1 MNNKKIYLSIGIISV
16 IILTLSITYAW
27 FKWTSNSTNI
37 TFNVE
42 DLGITYTGDD
52 INIKSSLYPTIYMDN
67 KDNIIHNFSIKKT
80 TNTDVYLKISLD
92 IIELPSEL
100 NEVSFVWNLYK
111 EGTSIAKGDF
121 KNATVGSDLI
131 LTPYEMISNNPTS
144 YTLYIWIDGTMD
156 NPISMGNKSFSFK
169 LKLESSQEDY
179 TTKEECFSFN
189 KTTNTITGYL
199 CYEGNEDNLETI
211 TDIVIPSSIDGV
223 EVKKIGYGAF
233 RSKGITSVIMPD
245 TVTDIATL
253 AFAWDKISIV
263 VLPKKLETIG
273 SRAFESNNLTSIDF
287 PITLTE
293 IGGGA
298 FTTNNITNVKI
309 PKNVTKIESAIFSN
323 NHQLQNIIISEENT
337 SYSSNNNVIIE
348 NATNR
353 LVQGSISSIIPY
365 GVKTI
370 GNSAFKGMKIKN
382 IDIPDSVTVIEEGAF
397 SGCSLTDIILPD
409 GITRIENTVFYNKP
423 ISNIK
428 FPKNLKSIGESAFWN
443 SGFITLEIPS
453 TVTQIE
459 ASAFKR
465 TRIKN
470 LILNEGI
477 ETIKK
482 EAFYASNITS
492 LTIPSTLTTI
502 EESAFSYNKITS
514 IYLKENS
521 KLATLGD
528 KAFSS
533 SSTYYINYSDNTN
546 LTTIYNLS
554 GKSLDWNLAITGA
567 SGTAFVSGTVTT
579 DDGRTVTITTSE

>member
-199 CYEGNEDNLETI
+199 CYEGNEDNLETT

-223 EVKKIGYGAF
+223 EVKKIGYMAF
-233 RSKGITSVIMPD
+233 RQKGLTSVIIPD
-245 TVTDIATL
+245 TVTDIDQY
-253 AFAWDKISIV
+253 AFTSNNMVRVVIPSKVINIGNNAFNMNKLSSVVLNSNLKTIGNYSFANNKLTSIEIPDGVTTIGNGAFYKNSIISIKIPSSV
-263 VLPKKLETIG
+263 TTIG
-273 SRAFESNNLTSIDF
+273 SYPFSTSSLTNIYVDKDNPNYTNGNNNDTIIEVSTKKLIQGTKNTVIPSDVKI
-287 PITLTE
+287 
-293 IGGGA
+293 IGDGA
-298 FTTNNITNVKI
+298 FGSIGRGAIEI
-309 PKNVTKIESAIFSN
+309 PDGVTKIEKSAFM
-323 NHQLQNIIISEENT
+323 
-337 SYSSNNNVIIE
+337 YSSLNSIKIPDSVTEIEPNAFYYSMLGSVTLPSNLSVISGGLLYF
-348 NATNR
+348 NYLT
-353 LVQGSISSIIPY
+353 
-365 GVKTI
+365 
-370 GNSAFKGMKIKN
+370 N
-382 IDIPDSVTVIEEGAF
+382 IDIPDTVTSIESQSLKYNALSSVVIPDNVTTISNEAF
-397 SGCSLTDIILPD
+397 M
-409 GITRIENTVFYNKP
+409 YNKLAT
-423 ISNIK
+423 IY
-428 FPKNLKSIGESAFWN
+428 IG
-443 SGFITLEIPS
+443 
-453 TVTQIE
+453 
-459 ASAFKR
+459 K
-465 TRIKN
+465 
-470 LILNEGI
+470 
-477 ETIKK
+477 
-482 EAFYASNITS
+482 
-492 LTIPSTLTTI
+492 
-502 EESAFSYNKITS
+502 
-514 IYLKENS
+514 NS
-521 KLATLGD
+521 KLTTLG
-528 KAFSS
+528 ANCFSS
-533 SSTYYINYSDNTN
+533 SSSVDSGHTN
-546 LTTIYNLS
+546 NIELTTIHNYS
-554 GKSLDWNLAITGA
+554 GKSLDWNLAILGT
-567 SGTAFVSGTVTT
+567 SGTPFIEGTITT
-579 DDGRTVTITTSE
+579 DDGRVITITTD